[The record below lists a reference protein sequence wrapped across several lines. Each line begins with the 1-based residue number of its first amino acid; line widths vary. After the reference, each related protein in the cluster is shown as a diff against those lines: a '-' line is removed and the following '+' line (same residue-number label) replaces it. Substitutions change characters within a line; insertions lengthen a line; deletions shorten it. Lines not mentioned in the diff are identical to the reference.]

1 MGAAMAPAAAATLS
15 QFFRDTYT
23 DPTDYDLIVTG
34 DLGYVG
40 SNLML
45 KLMEKEGFPL
55 GENYNDCGLMLY
67 EREKQQVESGA
78 SGCGC
83 SASVLSGHVL
93 PKMKS
98 GVLKSVLALS
108 TGALMSP
115 TSVQQGE
122 TIPGIAHLIC
132 FSTEKGGIF

>member
-1 MGAAMAPAAAATLS
+1 MFWNPSNCATRSLYSSSRISLS
-15 QFFRDTYT
+15 INIF
-23 DPTDYDLIVTG
+23 
-34 DLGYVG
+34 
-40 SNLML
+40 SNS
-45 KLMEKEGFPL
+45 
-55 GENYNDCGLMLY
+55 
-67 EREKQQVESGA
+67 ESGA

-93 PKMKS
+93 PKMKN